1 MPPDVMQLVAMCATA
16 PIALVIALLEQ
27 LTPAAPEELGEQLQ
41 RENVAAT
48 LYLRKSEW
56 AANARTAEQALAAF
70 RRQQAKDRTP
80 AFYGGL
86 YVAQRLDRMAR
97 AWMGGVGALVQHG
110 KLDPALRLPLSV
122 AFERPEPDAARALVL
137 AALPQ

>member
-1 MPPDVMQLVAMCATA
+1 M
-16 PIALVIALLEQ
+16 
-27 LTPAAPEELGEQLQ
+27 
-41 RENVAAT
+41 AAT

-137 AALPQ
+137 AALPQDEADLLQAYGLKPVDVSGIAPRSSEAGGPVRLPDSGSRPT